1 MRYRLHWP
9 PRPLGLGTPFNSALA
24 TREMRAAF
32 IRASWQYVLLG
43 IATVLVIGALDQLLF
58 AGVSVQRIRTVGA
71 QPFGVR
77 CIIVLYSAVT
87 EELIFRLLIAT
98 LIAWLMVRALARFGR
113 LANPIA
119 VWSGILGAAVL
130 FGLAH
135 VPNLAHVPH
144 PYLRAITL
152 NGVAGIVLGWLYW
165 RRGLEA
171 AILAHLAADAIAYLA
186 IASFL

>member
-1 MRYRLHWP
+1 MLHRLHWP
-9 PRPLGLGTPFNSALA
+9 LRPLGLGTPFNSGLA
-24 TREMRAAF
+24 TRDMRASF
-32 IRASWQYVLLG
+32 IRASWQYLLLG
-43 IATVLVIGALDQLLF
+43 IAAALAVVALDQLLF

-77 CIIVLYSAVT
+77 CVIVLYSAVT

-98 LIAWLMVRALARFGR
+98 LVAWLAVRVLARFGR
-113 LANPIA
+113 HANPIA
-119 VWSGILGAAVL
+119 VWLGILGAAVL

-135 VPNLAHVPH
+135 VPNLADVPH

-152 NGVAGIVLGWLYW
+152 NGIAGIVLGWLYW

-171 AILAHLAADAIAYLA
+171 AILAHLAADATVYLG

>member
-1 MRYRLHWP
+1 MLHRLHWP

-24 TREMRAAF
+24 TRDLRAGF

-43 IATVLVIGALDQLLF
+43 IATALAMVALDQLLF
-58 AGVSVQRIRTVGA
+58 AGVSVQRIRTMGA

-77 CIIVLYSAVT
+77 CAIILYSAVT

-98 LIAWLMVRALARFGR
+98 LVAWPMVRALARFGR

-119 VWSGILGAAVL
+119 VWSGILVAAVL

-135 VPNLAHVPH
+135 VANLPAVPH

-152 NGVAGIVLGWLYW
+152 NGFAGIVFGWLYW

-171 AILAHLAADAIAYLA
+171 AILAHLAADATVYLG